1 MTTLEIILI
10 ITNAITA
17 ILCGAFLRL
26 MKESNDY
33 LMWKNWIVNKFN
45 RFKRRFKK

>member
-1 MTTLEIILI
+1 MTTLEIVLI

-26 MKESNDY
+26 MK
-33 LMWKNWIVNKFN
+33 
-45 RFKRRFKK
+45 KK